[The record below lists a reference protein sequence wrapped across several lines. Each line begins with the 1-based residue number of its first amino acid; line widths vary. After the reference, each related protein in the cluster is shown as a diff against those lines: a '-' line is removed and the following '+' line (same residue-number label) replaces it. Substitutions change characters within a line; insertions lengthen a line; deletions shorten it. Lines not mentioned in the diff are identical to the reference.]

1 MAGFLIDANLPY
13 RFSLWRGPE
22 YRHVFDLDD
31 TWSDL
36 QIWEYAK
43 REDLTIVS
51 KDTDFSALAMLNE
64 PPPRVIHLRIGNM
77 RMRELQAL
85 LRRSLARGPCA
96 QPVASVSARLRG
108 PYRRGSLI
116 LKIRTTSL
124 FR

>member
-43 REDLTIVS
+43 REELTIVT
-51 KDTDFSALAMLNE
+51 KDTDFSALAMLSE

-85 LRRSLARGPCA
+85 LRRIWPEVCA
-96 QPVASVSARLRG
+96 LSPSHRLLLVFADRIEG
-108 PYRRGSLI
+108 VR
-116 LKIRTTSL
+116 
-124 FR
+124 

>member
-1 MAGFLIDANLPY
+1 LPDVAGFLIDANLPY
-13 RFSLWRGPE
+13 RLSLWRGSE
-22 YRHVFDLDD
+22 YRHVFDLGD

-77 RMRELQAL
+77 RMRDLQAL
-85 LRRSLARGPCA
+85 LRRIWPEVYALSP
-96 QPVASVSARLRG
+96 SHRLLLVFPDRIEG
-108 PYRRGSLI
+108 VR
-116 LKIRTTSL
+116 
-124 FR
+124 